1 MFIGAPFEKPNR
13 KAGERPAR
21 SRHCKMERFRVY
33 ATGHVAG
40 KVRRRE
46 EVEPGELPVQRSPFD
61 LRGMGK
67 GSKDRTG
74 AFRSFRGGLF
84 CLRWI
89 DKGIEDNMR
98 GCMHPGC

>member
-1 MFIGAPFEKPNR
+1 M
-13 KAGERPAR
+13 
-21 SRHCKMERFRVY
+21 Y

-67 GSKDRTG
+67 GIERQDGCLSLFSRK
-74 AFRSFRGGLF
+74 AFLF
-84 CLRWI
+84 VAYPNI
-89 DKGIEDNMR
+89 KGEKR
-98 GCMHPGC
+98 